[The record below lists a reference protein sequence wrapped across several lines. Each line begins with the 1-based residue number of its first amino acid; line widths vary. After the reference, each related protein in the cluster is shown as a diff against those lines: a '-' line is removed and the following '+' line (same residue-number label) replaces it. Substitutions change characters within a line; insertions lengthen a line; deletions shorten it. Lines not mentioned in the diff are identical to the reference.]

1 MSLSLSFRTFSRGRV
16 PTRSL
21 ATLLIGLLAA
31 VPAQAQSRDTTLR
44 LASDAVVD
52 VTVRS
57 GRLVVRGVDGTTGTV
72 RAATNDYQLRSTG
85 VTLTLAARD
94 GDRRGDGRAVELDL
108 PRGVRLVVSTLSG
121 DVDVRDINGGV
132 DVRSTSGDIQ
142 LTQVGG
148 RIFVETI
155 SGDVSITGGNQLR
168 VNTVSGTMRL
178 RESRGDISLHTTSG
192 DMSVSGSGITR
203 FDAESMSGDVQ
214 LDGLLESTARVQVNT
229 HSGDVTLR
237 LPDNARGRLELSSVS
252 GDLSPGGPL
261 TLLPGD
267 LSGSRRGRSTRR
279 YEFGPGSAETGSR
292 GLQIDIRTFNGDV
305 RLVRAPR
312 S

>member
-1 MSLSLSFRTFSRGRV
+1 MRLSLPFCSL
-16 PTRSL
+16 RSPRL
-21 ATLLIGLLAA
+21 SPRSVTTLLLCLLAA
-31 VPAQAQSRDTTLR
+31 GPAQAQSRDTTLR

-108 PRGVRLVVSTLSG
+108 PRGVRLVVSTISG
-121 DVDVRDINGGV
+121 DVDVRDINGGI
-132 DVRSTSGDIQ
+132 DVRSTSGDVQ

-148 RIFVETI
+148 RIIVETI

-178 RESRGDISLHTTSG
+178 RESGGDISLHTTSG

-203 FDAESMSGDVQ
+203 FEAESMSGDVQ
-214 LDGLLESTARVQVNT
+214 LDGQLEATARVQVNT

-261 TLLPGD
+261 TLLPGE
-267 LSGSRRGRSTRR
+267 LSGRGRGRSTRR
-279 YEFGPGSAETGSR
+279 YEFGPGSTESGSR
-292 GLQIDIRTFNGDV
+292 GLQIDVRTFNGDV